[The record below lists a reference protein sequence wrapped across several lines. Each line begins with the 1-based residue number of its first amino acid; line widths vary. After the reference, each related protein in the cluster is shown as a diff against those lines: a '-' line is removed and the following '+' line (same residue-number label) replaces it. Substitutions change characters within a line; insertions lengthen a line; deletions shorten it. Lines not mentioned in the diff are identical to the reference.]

1 MESLQNLLGIQLGL
15 PARFIIA
22 FVFVLILIA
31 LTAWIIRRVASGRGG
46 FGGALRA
53 KQDRLAVV
61 DAAHIDA
68 KRRLVLVRRD
78 HVEHLLLIGGPVD
91 VVVEEN
97 IIRNAATD
105 LHGRGTRPRRING
118 DEDEGEI
125 AATEYEPPVSGLAP
139 AVPPGPPLAPVHLG
153 RVRRGVLQKPVAD
166 GDHLLGV
173 RLQHLARL

>member
-78 HVEHLLLIGGPVD
+78 NVEHLILIGGPAD
-91 VVVEEN
+91 VVVEAG
-97 IIRNAATD
+97 I
-105 LHGRGTRPRRING
+105 G
-118 DEDEGEI
+118 
-125 AATEYEPPVSGLAP
+125 EPPTASAERARAEAAEAPRLAP
-139 AVPPGPPLAPVHLG
+139 RGPEPVPRPMRAVEPRVPPRLSGTQAARGMRAP
-153 RVRRGVLQKPVAD
+153 
-166 GDHLLGV
+166 
-173 RLQHLARL
+173 